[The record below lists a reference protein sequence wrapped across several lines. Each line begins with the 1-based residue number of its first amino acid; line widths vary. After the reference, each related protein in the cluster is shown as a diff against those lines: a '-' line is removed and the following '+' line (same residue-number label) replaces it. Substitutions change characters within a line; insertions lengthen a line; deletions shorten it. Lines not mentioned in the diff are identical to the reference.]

1 MAKKT
6 LAQLQEQIQ
15 KLQREA
21 ENLKAKEVADV
32 IARIREAIEHYGIT
46 ADELYG
52 HHVSRR
58 GRGRRAAG
66 AAKTARGNA
75 AAKTGAKTASARK
88 RSIPIKYRDEA
99 GNTWTGRGS
108 KPRWLAAALADGR
121 KIEDFL
127 LQS

>member
-21 ENLKAKEVADV
+21 ETLKAKEVADV

-52 HHVSRR
+52 HHVPR
-58 GRGRRAAG
+58 RGRRAAG

-75 AAKTGAKTASARK
+75 AAKTGAKTASPRK
-88 RSIPIKYRDEA
+88 RSIPVKYRDES

-108 KPRWLAAALADGR
+108 KPRWLVAALADGR